1 MSISTEKTI
10 NRRIVKE
17 YKNLLKVSYQT
28 LNENDK
34 DLIRNAL
41 DIAID
46 AHKNQ
51 YRKSGEPYIFHP
63 ISVAKIVAEKI
74 GLDANSIAAALLHDV
89 VEDSEY
95 NIEKIKSVFGEKI
108 ARIVEGLTKISKLK
122 KDKII
127 SIQSENFRKMLLTLN
142 DDVRVILIKIADR
155 LHNMRTMDSMSYE
168 KQIKISSETL
178 YIYAPIAHRIGLY
191 EIKSELEDLSLKY
204 TDSETYNRIK
214 DSLEKTKDDQ
224 NLYIRNFARKISDK
238 LKSEDIS
245 FKINGRSKS
254 IFSIREKMIKKNIS
268 LDEVYD
274 RFAVRIIYN
283 SNNKNEKL
291 IAWKIYSIVTDV
303 YRPNP
308 TRLRDW
314 ISNPKTNGYE
324 ALHITVVGPRKR
336 WIEVQIRSDRMH
348 EIAERGYA
356 AHFKYKQGDKQESGL
371 EDWLN
376 KLKDVLENHESNA
389 VDFVEDFKLNL
400 YSNEIFVFTP
410 EGDLKSL
417 PKGASALDFAFAVHT
432 DLGLKTRGVKVN
444 GKIVPLNFSLKSG
457 DQVQV
462 IKSTNSKP
470 SASWL
475 DYVETSRAKSKIR
488 SALNEN
494 KKMIAEDGKEI
505 LRRKL
510 KHLKISFT
518 EDIIHKLQNFLNLPT
533 SLDLFY
539 GIGVGS
545 IDNSELKNFAKSQ
558 DNSFIKFFRRKSK
571 KISNKSSD
579 SNKTYDQLVFG
590 KGSEKLDYK
599 LSACC
604 NPLPGDNVFG
614 FLTIND
620 GIKVHKSNCKNSLS
634 LQSKFAYRILN
645 AKWVDSSQYEFSSTI
660 QIIGI
665 DNLGLVNKIT
675 TIISENLN
683 INMEKMSFD
692 TEGDTFT
699 GLITL
704 KVKNKNII
712 DKLITRL
719 KKIKGVDKV
728 LRF

>member
-1 MSISTEKTI
+1 MNISSDKLV
-10 NRRIVKE
+10 NRKIARE

-28 LNENDK
+28 LSDDDK
-34 DLIRNAL
+34 NLIRKAL
-41 DIAID
+41 DLAID
-46 AHKNQ
+46 AHKDQ
-51 YRKSGEPYIFHP
+51 FRKSGEPYIFHP

-89 VEDSEY
+89 VEDSRY
-95 NIEKIKSVFGEKI
+95 DIIKVGSLFGQKI
-108 ARIVEGLTKISKLK
+108 AKIVEGLTKISRLK
-122 KDKII
+122 KDKIL

-155 LHNMRTMDSMSYE
+155 LHNMRTMESMSPE

-204 TDSETYNRIK
+204 TDNETYNSIK
-214 DSLEKTKDDQ
+214 NSLEKSKDDQ

-238 LKSEDIS
+238 LKSESIF

-254 IFSIREKMIKKNIS
+254 IFSIREKMIKKNIAIE
-268 LDEVYD
+268 EVYD
-274 RFAVRIIYN
+274 RFAIRIIYN
-283 SNNKNEKL
+283 SNNNNEKL

-324 ALHITVVGPRKR
+324 ALHITVVGPSKR
-336 WIEVQIRSDRMH
+336 WIEVQIRSERMH

-356 AHFKYKQGDKQESGL
+356 AHFKYKQGNKQESGL
-371 EDWLN
+371 EQWLN
-376 KLKDVLENHESNA
+376 KLKDVLENNDSNA

-444 GKIVPLNFSLKSG
+444 GKIVPLNFKLKSG

-462 IKSTNSKP
+462 IKSINSKP

-510 KHLKISFT
+510 KHLKISFE
-518 EDIIHKLQNFLNLPT
+518 EDIIHKLQNFLNLQS

-545 IDNSELKNFAKSQ
+545 IDNSELKNFAKTEGS
-558 DNSFIKFFRRKSK
+558 SFIKFFRRKPK
-571 KISNKSSD
+571 KNLLTNKEKLLK
-579 SNKTYDQLVFG
+579 NNQLVFG
-590 KGSEKLDYK
+590 NGSEKLDYK
-599 LSACC
+599 FTSCC

-614 FLTIND
+614 FLTISD
-620 GIKVHKSNCKNSLS
+620 GIKVHKSSCKNALR
-634 LQSKFAYRILN
+634 LQSKFAYRILK
-645 AKWVDSSQYEFSSTI
+645 AKWVDSSHYEFSSTI

-665 DNLGLVNKIT
+665 DNLGLVNRIT

-692 TEGDTFT
+692 TEGDTFK

-704 KVKNKNII
+704 KLKNKNIV
-712 DKLITRL
+712 DKLMTRL

>member
-1 MSISTEKTI
+1 MSISTEKTN
-10 NRRIVKE
+10 NRQIARE

-34 DLIRNAL
+34 DLIRKAL

-46 AHKNQ
+46 AHKDQ

-89 VEDSEY
+89 VEDSEF

-108 ARIVEGLTKISKLK
+108 AMIVEGLTKISKLN
-122 KDKII
+122 KDKIL

-142 DDVRVILIKIADR
+142 DDIRVILIKIADR

-204 TDSETYNRIK
+204 TESDTYKKIK

-238 LKSEDIS
+238 LKSESIS

-336 WIEVQIRSDRMH
+336 WIEVQIRSERMH

-356 AHFKYKQGDKQESGL
+356 AHFKYKQGDEQESGL

-376 KLKDVLENHESNA
+376 KLKDVLENQESNA
-389 VDFVEDFKLNL
+389 IDFVEDFKLNL

-417 PKGASALDFAFAVHT
+417 PKGSSALDFAFAVHT

-444 GKIVPLNFSLKSG
+444 GKIVPLNFRLKSG

-518 EDIIHKLQNFLNLPT
+518 EDIIHKLQNFLNQPT

-571 KISNKSSD
+571 KISNKSSE

-590 KGSEKLDYK
+590 NGSEKLDYK

-604 NPLPGDNVFG
+604 NPIPGDNVFG

-634 LQSKFAYRILN
+634 LQSKFAYRILK
-645 AKWVDSSQYEFSSTI
+645 AKWVDSSQHEFSSTI

-692 TEGDTFT
+692 TEGDTFK

>member
-10 NRRIVKE
+10 NRQIARE

-46 AHKNQ
+46 AHKDQ

-122 KDKII
+122 KDKIL

-204 TDSETYNRIK
+204 TDSDTYNKIK

-254 IFSIREKMIKKNIS
+254 IFSIREKMIKKNIAI
-268 LDEVYD
+268 DEVYD

-336 WIEVQIRSDRMH
+336 WIEVQIRSERMH

-356 AHFKYKQGDKQESGL
+356 AHFKYKQGDEQESGL

-376 KLKDVLENHESNA
+376 KLKDVLENQESNA
-389 VDFVEDFKLNL
+389 IDFVEDFKLNL

-432 DLGLKTRGVKVN
+432 DLGLKTRGIKVN
-444 GKIVPLNFSLKSG
+444 GKIVPLNFRLKSG

-558 DNSFIKFFRRKSK
+558 DNSFIKFFRRKPKTTS
-571 KISNKSSD
+571 IKSSD
-579 SNKTYDQLVFG
+579 PNKTYDQLVFG
-590 KGSEKLDYK
+590 NGSEKLDYK
-599 LSACC
+599 LSVCC

-634 LQSKFAYRILN
+634 LQSKFAYRILK
-645 AKWVDSSQYEFSSTI
+645 AKWVDSSQYEFLSTI

-692 TEGDTFT
+692 TEGDTFK

-704 KVKNKNII
+704 KVKNKNIV

>member
-108 ARIVEGLTKISKLK
+108 AKIVEGLTKISKLK

-214 DSLEKTKDDQ
+214 DSLEKTKDNQ

-336 WIEVQIRSDRMH
+336 WIEVQIRSERMH
-348 EIAERGYA
+348 EIAERGDA

-376 KLKDVLENHESNA
+376 KLKDVLENQESNA
-389 VDFVEDFKLNL
+389 IDFVEDFKLNL

-614 FLTIND
+614 LLTIND

>member
-108 ARIVEGLTKISKLK
+108 AKIVEGLTKISKLK

-238 LKSEDIS
+238 LKSEDIN

-336 WIEVQIRSDRMH
+336 WIEVQIRSERMH

-376 KLKDVLENHESNA
+376 KLKDVLENQESNA
-389 VDFVEDFKLNL
+389 IDFVEDFKLNL

-620 GIKVHKSNCKNSLS
+620 GIKVHKLNCKNSLS

>member
-1 MSISTEKTI
+1 MDISSEKTI
-10 NRRIVKE
+10 NRQIARE

-34 DLIRNAL
+34 DLIRKAL

-63 ISVAKIVAEKI
+63 ISVARIVAEKI
-74 GLDANSIAAALLHDV
+74 GLDANSIASALLHDV

-95 NIEKIKSVFGEKI
+95 NIEKIKSLFGKKI
-108 ARIVEGLTKISKLK
+108 AMIVEGLTKISKLK
-122 KDKII
+122 KDKIP

-204 TDSETYNRIK
+204 TDSEIYNKIK
-214 DSLEKTKDDQ
+214 ESLEKTKDDQ

-254 IFSIREKMIKKNIS
+254 IFSIREKMIKKNIAI
-268 LDEVYD
+268 DEVYD

-283 SNNKNEKL
+283 SSNKNEKL

-356 AHFKYKQGDKQESGL
+356 AHFKYKQGDEQESGL
-371 EDWLN
+371 EEWLN
-376 KLKDVLENHESNA
+376 KLKDVLENQESNA
-389 VDFVEDFKLNL
+389 IDFVEDFKLNL

-432 DLGLKTRGVKVN
+432 DLGLKTRGIKVN
-444 GKIVPLNFSLKSG
+444 GKIVPLNFILKSG

-462 IKSTNSKP
+462 IKSVNSKP

-510 KHLKISFT
+510 KHLKISFN
-518 EDIIHKLQNFLNLPT
+518 EDIIHKLQIFLNLST

-558 DNSFIKFFRRKSK
+558 DSSFIKFFRRKTRK
-571 KISNKSSD
+571 LPIKSSD
-579 SNKTYDQLVFG
+579 INKTYDQLVFG
-590 KGSEKLDYK
+590 NGSEKLDYK
-599 LSACC
+599 LSVCC
-604 NPLPGDNVFG
+604 SPLPGDDVFG

-634 LQSKFAYRILN
+634 LQSKFAYRILK

-692 TEGDTFT
+692 TEGDTFK

-704 KVKNKNII
+704 KVKNKNIV

>member
-1 MSISTEKTI
+1 MDISSEKTI
-10 NRRIVKE
+10 NRQIARE

-34 DLIRNAL
+34 DLIRKAL

-63 ISVAKIVAEKI
+63 ISVARIVAEKI
-74 GLDANSIAAALLHDV
+74 GLDANSISSALLHDV

-95 NIEKIKSVFGEKI
+95 NIEKIKSLFGKKI
-108 ARIVEGLTKISKLK
+108 AMIVEGLTKISKLK
-122 KDKII
+122 KDKIP

-204 TDSETYNRIK
+204 TDSEIYNKIK
-214 DSLEKTKDDQ
+214 ESLEKTKDDQ

-254 IFSIREKMIKKNIS
+254 IFSIREKMIKKNIAI
-268 LDEVYD
+268 DEVYD

-283 SNNKNEKL
+283 SSNKNEKL

-356 AHFKYKQGDKQESGL
+356 AHFKYKQGDEQESGL
-371 EDWLN
+371 EEWLN
-376 KLKDVLENHESNA
+376 KLKDVLENQESNA
-389 VDFVEDFKLNL
+389 IDFVEDFKLNL

-432 DLGLKTRGVKVN
+432 DLGLKTRGIKVN
-444 GKIVPLNFSLKSG
+444 GKIVPLNFILKSG

-462 IKSTNSKP
+462 IKSVNSKP

-510 KHLKISFT
+510 KHLKISFN
-518 EDIIHKLQNFLNLPT
+518 EDIIHKLQNFLNLST

-558 DNSFIKFFRRKSK
+558 DSSFIKFFRRKTK
-571 KISNKSSD
+571 KSPIKSSD
-579 SNKTYDQLVFG
+579 INKTYDQLVFG
-590 KGSEKLDYK
+590 NGSEKLDYK
-599 LSACC
+599 LSVCC
-604 NPLPGDNVFG
+604 SPLPGDDVFG

-634 LQSKFAYRILN
+634 LQSKFAYRILK

-692 TEGDTFT
+692 TEGDTFK

-704 KVKNKNII
+704 KVKNKNIV

>member
-1 MSISTEKTI
+1 MKIFSEKLV
-10 NRRIVKE
+10 NRQIARE
-17 YKNLLKVSYQT
+17 YKKLLKISYQT
-28 LNENDK
+28 LNNDDK
-34 DLIRNAL
+34 NLIRRAL
-41 DIAID
+41 DLAID
-46 AHKNQ
+46 AHKDQ
-51 YRKSGEPYIFHP
+51 YRKSGEPYVFHP

-89 VEDSEY
+89 VEDSRF
-95 NIEKIKSVFGEKI
+95 NIDKVSSLFGEKI
-108 ARIVEGLTKISKLK
+108 AKIVEGLTKISKLK
-122 KDKII
+122 KDKIL

-155 LHNMRTMDSMSYE
+155 LHNMRTMESMSYE

-204 TDSETYNRIK
+204 TDNETYDNIK
-214 DSLEKTKDDQ
+214 NSLEKTKDEQ

-238 LKSEDIS
+238 LKSETIS
-245 FKINGRSKS
+245 FRINGRSKS
-254 IFSIREKMIKKNIS
+254 IFSVREKMIKKNIAIE
-268 LDEVYD
+268 EVYD

-324 ALHITVVGPRKR
+324 ALHITVVGPSKR
-336 WIEVQIRSDRMH
+336 WIEVQIRSERMH

-356 AHFKYKQGDKQESGL
+356 AHFKYKQGDNQESGL
-371 EDWLN
+371 EEWLN
-376 KLKDVLENHESNA
+376 KLKEVLENNDSNA
-389 VDFVEDFKLNL
+389 IDFVEDFKLNL

-417 PKGASALDFAFAVHT
+417 PKGASALDFAFAIHT

-444 GKIVPLNFSLKSG
+444 GKIVPLNFKLKSG

-462 IKSTNSKP
+462 IKSVNSKP
-470 SASWL
+470 SANWL

-494 KKMIAEDGKEI
+494 KKTIAEDGKEI
-505 LRRKL
+505 LKRKL
-510 KHLKISFT
+510 KHLKLSFG
-518 EDIIHKLQNFLNLPT
+518 EDIIHRLQNYLNLQS

-545 IDNSELKNFAKSQ
+545 IDNSELKNFAKSE
-558 DNSFIKFFRRKSK
+558 DSSFIKFFRRRRKKKSLFNKEIIK
-571 KISNKSSD
+571 KH
-579 SNKTYDQLVFG
+579 DQLVFG
-590 KGSEKLDYK
+590 NGSEKLDYK
-599 LSACC
+599 FSNCC
-604 NPLPGDNVFG
+604 NPIPGDNVFG
-614 FLTIND
+614 FLTISD
-620 GIKVHKSNCKNSLS
+620 GIKVHKSNCKNSLR
-634 LQSKFAYRILN
+634 LQSKFAYRILK
-645 AKWVDSSQYEFSSTI
+645 ARWIDSSQYEFLSTI

-665 DNLGLVNKIT
+665 DNLGLVNRIT

-692 TEGDTFT
+692 TEGDTFK

-704 KVKNKNII
+704 KVKNKNIV

>member
-10 NRRIVKE
+10 NRQIARE

-46 AHKNQ
+46 AHKDQ

-122 KDKII
+122 KDKIL

-204 TDSETYNRIK
+204 TESDTYNKIK

-254 IFSIREKMIKKNIS
+254 IFSIREKMIKKNIAI
-268 LDEVYD
+268 DEVYD

-336 WIEVQIRSDRMH
+336 WIEVQIRSERMH

-356 AHFKYKQGDKQESGL
+356 AHFKYKQGDEQESGL

-376 KLKDVLENHESNA
+376 KLKDVLENQESNA
-389 VDFVEDFKLNL
+389 IDFVEDFKLNL

-432 DLGLKTRGVKVN
+432 DLGLKTRGIKVN
-444 GKIVPLNFSLKSG
+444 GKIVPLNFRLKSG

-558 DNSFIKFFRRKSK
+558 DNSFIKFFRRKPK
-571 KISNKSSD
+571 KTSIKSSD
-579 SNKTYDQLVFG
+579 PNKTYDQLVFG
-590 KGSEKLDYK
+590 NGSEKLDYK
-599 LSACC
+599 LSVCC

-634 LQSKFAYRILN
+634 LQSKFAYRILK

-692 TEGDTFT
+692 TEGDTFK

-704 KVKNKNII
+704 KVKNKNIV